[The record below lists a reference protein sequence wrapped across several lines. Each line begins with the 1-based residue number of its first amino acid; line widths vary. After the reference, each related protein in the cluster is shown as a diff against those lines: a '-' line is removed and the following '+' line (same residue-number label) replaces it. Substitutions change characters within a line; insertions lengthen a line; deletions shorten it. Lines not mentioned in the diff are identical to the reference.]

1 MQSLPGM
8 SALFQFRIVHSV
20 LSQAVKFPVV
30 LLVAFL
36 SIGVECY
43 GNPDEARATHIVL
56 IVADDLGYGDLS
68 CYGCTDSK
76 TPVLD
81 GLAREGVRFT
91 NFYAN
96 GPECTPTR
104 TALMTGRYQQRAGG
118 LECALGTGNVGR
130 YDDAMRLAAQ
140 HELGLPPSQ
149 NVLVGSLKRA
159 GYHAAGF
166 GKWHLGYERK
176 FWPLC
181 HGFDHYFGPLG
192 GGVDYF
198 YHTEWHG
205 WHVLHEN
212 GRRVKRD
219 GYMTDLIT
227 DGAVDYVS
235 NYRHDKPLFLYVP
248 YTCPHTPIQGPKDK
262 RPVPLTKENWN
273 EGTRDVYAAMVEHMD
288 AGIGE
293 ILTAVDRRGWTDHTL
308 VIFFSDNGGTKLADN
323 GPLRGHKGGCF
334 EGGIREPCIV
344 RWPGVL
350 SAGKTTDQTAISL
363 DLTRS
368 ILAAAGAKPPKNLPP
383 DGVDV
388 LKLLADGGEPVHR
401 TLFWRQRRG
410 DLTWRA
416 VRDGPLKYLSRTVG
430 DDREEYLFDLA
441 ADVGEQHDLSA
452 ERAEDLSRMKK
463 LLADWEAHVR
473 PAR

>member
-1 MQSLPGM
+1 MRTATG
-8 SALFQFRIVHSV
+8 IG
-20 LSQAVKFPVV
+20 
-30 LLVAFL
+30 LLVVTAGL
-36 SIGVECY
+36 SLCAPQVLAAEESSER
-43 GNPDEARATHIVL
+43 PHIVL
-56 IVADDLGYGDLS
+56 IVADDLGYGDLG
-68 CYGCTDSK
+68 CYGCSDTK

-81 GLAREGVRFT
+81 RLAQQGLRFT

-130 YDDAMRLAAQ
+130 YDDAIRLAEQ
-140 HELGLPPSQ
+140 HELGLPPRQ

-159 GYHAAGF
+159 GYHLAGF

-176 FWPLC
+176 FWPIC

-198 YHTEWHG
+198 FHTEWHG

-212 GRRVKRD
+212 RQHVKRD

-227 DGAVDYVS
+227 DGAVDYLAG
-235 NYRHDKPLFLYVP
+235 YRDEKPLFLYLP
-248 YTCPHTPIQGPKDK
+248 YTCPHTPIQHPDHKPALP
-262 RPVPLTKENWN
+262 RVKENWN
-273 EGTRDVYAAMVEHMD
+273 QGTRDVYAAMVERMD
-288 AGIGE
+288 QGIGKVLE
-293 ILTAVDRRGWTDHTL
+293 TIDQRGWTGNTL

-323 GPLRGHKGGCF
+323 GPLRGYKGGCF

-350 SAGKTTDQTAISL
+350 PKGQTTNQVAIGL

-368 ILAAAGAKPPKNLPP
+368 ILAAAGVEPPEDLPA
-383 DGVDV
+383 DGIDV
-388 LKLLADGGEPVHR
+388 LKLLAEGGEPVHR
-401 TLFWRQRRG
+401 TLFWRQRRS

-416 VRDGPLKYLSRTVG
+416 VRDGALKYLSRVQG
-430 DDREEYLFDLA
+430 DRCEQYLFDLA
-441 ADVGEQHDLSA
+441 ADIGEQHDLSA
-452 ERAEDLSRMKK
+452 TRPEDVARLKRLLS
-463 LLADWEAHVR
+463 DWEADVQ